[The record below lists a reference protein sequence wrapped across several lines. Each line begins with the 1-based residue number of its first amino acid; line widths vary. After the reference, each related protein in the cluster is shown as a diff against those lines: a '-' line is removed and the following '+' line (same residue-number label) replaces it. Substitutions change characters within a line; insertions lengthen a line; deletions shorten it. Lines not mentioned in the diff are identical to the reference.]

1 MPAQTYNKTLTDCLT
16 YTHTYSHST
25 ETDTHTAERQRE
37 RISWITP
44 KLLLLSSRTGFRIS
58 I

>member
-37 RISWITP
+37 NLMDNTKTIVT
-44 KLLLLSSRTGFRIS
+44 FQ
-58 I
+58 